1 MSTNKVVVHKGRTN
15 TVRVLMGID
24 VSADTLT
31 SEIRSEPDVE
41 SPLLA
46 TWQVSF
52 ATDGTDGELILV
64 LDDVQTAQVAVSTGY
79 MDIKRVANGE
89 PIPVFDKPLE
99 VSFRGVVTE

>member
-24 VSADTLT
+24 VSADILT
-31 SEIRSEPDVE
+31 SEIRSEPDVQA
-41 SPLLA
+41 PLLA
-46 TWQVSF
+46 TWHVSF

-64 LDDVQTAQVAVSTGY
+64 LDDVQTAQIEVNTGY
-79 MDIKRVANGE
+79 MDIKRVTGGE